1 VLIAAAVFAMIGI
14 ESGAHHSPTHSGT
27 QQVVRMTSP
36 RRFYFQIKAANVL
49 ECITATSL
57 TEAKLIAADT
67 WLEWWSQ
74 IEWINAEPTHH
85 G

>member
-1 VLIAAAVFAMIGI
+1 
-14 ESGAHHSPTHSGT
+14 
-27 QQVVRMTSP
+27 MTE

-49 ECITATSL
+49 ESITASSL

-74 IEWINAEPTHH
+74 IEWINIEQEPEIGRAHV
-85 G
+85 